1 MKINKIYY
9 DSERLSMIVYL
20 TKEKFSNQVISLVK
34 EKQYEVIDALME
46 VAENYEVEPEE
57 IKNYM
62 SSYLETILFRECQ
75 QKNLLTKMNTLF

>member
-1 MKINKIYY
+1 
-9 DSERLSMIVYL
+9 MIVYL